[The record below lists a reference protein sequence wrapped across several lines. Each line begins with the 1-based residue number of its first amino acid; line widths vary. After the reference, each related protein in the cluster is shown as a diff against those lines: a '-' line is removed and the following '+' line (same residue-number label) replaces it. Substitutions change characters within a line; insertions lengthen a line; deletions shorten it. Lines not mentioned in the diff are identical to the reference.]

1 MQIKKIIDQAKDTS
15 GKSLGELAADMNVKQ
30 SAITAWKK
38 GDYRPGP
45 SQIIYLAECAKI
57 PAIETLATIES
68 EAHPDMAEFWKRAVR
83 ELRQNQG

>member
-1 MQIKKIIDQAKDTS
+1 MQIKNLIDRAKDAS
-15 GKSLGELAADMNVKQ
+15 AKSLGQLAADMHVKQ

-57 PAIETLATIES
+57 PALETLAEIES
-68 EAHPDMAEFWKRAVR
+68 EANPDMAGFWKKAVR

>member
-1 MQIKKIIDQAKDTS
+1 MQIKNLIDRAKDAS
-15 GKSLGELAADMNVKQ
+15 EKSLGQLAADMHVKQ

-57 PAIETLATIES
+57 PALETLAEIES
-68 EAHPDMAEFWKRAVR
+68 EANPDMAGFWKKAVS
-83 ELRQNQG
+83 ELRQTQG